1 MKIEIEELSRG
12 VIAINDGESSVSIV
26 ESFSALD
33 FHLAQGAIRNFG
45 EMLFRHLQK
54 KESR

>member
-26 ESFSALD
+26 ETY
-33 FHLAQGAIRNFG
+33 
-45 EMLFRHLQK
+45 
-54 KESR
+54 